1 MSSSVLGEIDDIL
14 RDGDIELLRREID
27 EKIEGLHAINQTKA
41 DLYHINTLL
50 SRIEYL
56 EDKQYKVLSDIRSF
70 YEKTS
75 AIWAHISFAIYDVAN
90 NVNDPSIHRR
100 LLDISH
106 MVTDFS
112 DSYSRD
118 SMQIENNF

>member
-14 RDGDIELLRREID
+14 RDGDIEILRREID
-27 EKIEGLHAINQTKA
+27 EKIDALHTINQTKA

-70 YEKTS
+70 YEKT
-75 AIWAHISFAIYDVAN
+75 AGIWGHISFALHDIAN
-90 NVNDPSIHRR
+90 NVNDPLIHRR
-100 LLDISH
+100 LLDISC
-106 MVTDFS
+106 MTKGFS
-112 DSYSRD
+112 DNYMSD
-118 SMQIENNF
+118 SMRIENNF